1 MNNMR
6 YTTFG
11 RTGLRVSELALGGMT
26 IGNAWGWGS
35 DKEMSSKLFKIFTD
49 AGGNFIDTSCNYQ
62 DGESEK
68 FIGEFVKGNRDNYV
82 IATKFTLHDHSQ
94 KDDPNA
100 GGNSRKN
107 LLRSV
112 KGSLERL
119 QTDYIDILYLHV
131 WERAV
136 NIEDVMHSLNILV
149 EQGKVNYIAISDTP
163 AWVTATANTIASMR
177 GWEPFTGYQF
187 PYNLARRDAERE
199 IMPMA
204 KKHNMAMLLWN
215 VIGAGLFSG
224 KYTRSKETTG
234 RIAKGILQDENN
246 LEMARKVD
254 AIADEVDCS
263 SSQLAYAWV
272 LAQEGTMIPIAG
284 ATKPVQLEDNIG
296 SVDIKLTQ
304 DQIKRISEVN
314 TFDPGF
320 PGDFMNAPNVKS
332 LIYGNTYDKI
342 KF

>member
-1 MNNMR
+1 MR
-6 YTTFG
+6 YTSFG

-68 FIGEFVKGNRDNYV
+68 IIGELTKGNRDNYV
-82 IATKFTLHDHSQ
+82 IATKFTLHDHLH

-112 KGSLERL
+112 KGSLDRL
-119 QTDYIDILYLHV
+119 QTDYIDILYLHM
-131 WERAV
+131 WEGSV
-136 NIEDVMHSLNILV
+136 NIEELMYSLNILI
-149 EQGKVNYIAISDTP
+149 EQSKVNYIAISDTP
-163 AWVTATANTIASMR
+163 AWVTATANTIAKMR

-199 IMPMA
+199 IIPMA
-204 KKHNMAMLLWN
+204 REHNMAMLLWN

-224 KYTRSKETTG
+224 KYTQKKETSG
-234 RIAKGILQDENN
+234 RIAKGILQDEKK

-254 AIADEVDCS
+254 TIADEIGCT
-263 SSQLAYAWV
+263 SSQLAYAWI
-272 LAQEGTMIPIAG
+272 LAQEGIMIPIVG
-284 ATKPVQLEDNIG
+284 ATKPEQLTDNIG
-296 SVDIKLTQ
+296 ALQVKLTQ
-304 DQIKRISEVN
+304 EQIKRISEVN
-314 TFDPGF
+314 AFDLGF
-320 PGDFMNAPNVKS
+320 PGDFRNAPNVKE